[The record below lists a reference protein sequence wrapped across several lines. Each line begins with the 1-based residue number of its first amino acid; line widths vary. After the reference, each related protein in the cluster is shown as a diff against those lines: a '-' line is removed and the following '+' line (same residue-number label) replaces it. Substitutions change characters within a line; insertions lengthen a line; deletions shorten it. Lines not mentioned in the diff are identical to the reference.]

1 MYLYLIEIFLVI
13 YSLELDLQIIFVQVT
28 RKYFLQEVVNIVLI
42 KRSKLFTVET
52 CRVRH

>member
-28 RKYFLQEVVNIVLI
+28 RKYFLQEVVIVLI
-42 KRSKLFTVET
+42 KRSKVLTVET